1 MISLIVA
8 RTQNHIIG
16 KENQM
21 PWHLPRDLAWFRQN
35 TLPKRPNIIL
45 SRSGFAVEGAYSAT
59 NLEQAVE
66 IAQRFANVDD
76 ANFEVMIIGGG
87 ELFKQALPMAKRL
100 YLTEIQAEIVGDTY
114 FEFDE
119 ENWQQI
125 SSERVEADAQNAY
138 ACQFMIFERKKP

>member
-1 MISLIVA
+1 M
-8 RTQNHIIG
+8 R
-16 KENQM
+16 
-21 PWHLPRDLAWFRQN
+21 
-35 TLPKRPNIIL
+35 
-45 SRSGFAVEGAYSAT
+45 AT

-66 IAQRFANVDD
+66 IAQRFANAEN